1 MLAFEINGNNLKVKM
16 LLDNISICQDHQ
28 TLVFIYTYWT
38 QQKTSKEN
46 IVGHF
51 GSNNPLVG
59 RKRIHMYHVLKL
71 GSNFYTHESKA

>member
-1 MLAFEINGNNLKVKM
+1 MLTFEINGNNLKVKM

-28 TLVFIYTYWT
+28 TLVLIYTYWT

-59 RKRIHMYHVLKL
+59 RKRIHMCHVLKL
-71 GSNFYTHESKA
+71 GSNSYTHESKA